1 MNQKE
6 NTMSDPE
13 KTPKSDQE
21 APKQTPELSEDEMK
35 GVVGGAVDAY
45 LNIDGIK
52 GESTDDKYKDWIE
65 VLDTKLPT

>member
-1 MNQKE
+1 
-6 NTMSDPE
+6 MSDPE

-35 GVVGGAVDAY
+35 GVVGGA

-52 GESTDDKYKDWIE
+52 GELTEDKHKDWIE
-65 VLDTKLPT
+65 IVSFEAPK